1 MLKGKNAIQ
10 QARLPDYLSFF
21 SEKTSEPVQYHLE
34 AYKTGKYDLQEEE
47 DALNNVQKLLKAR
60 KT

>member
-21 SEKTSEPVQYHLE
+21 NEKTAEPVKYHLE
-34 AYKTGKYDLQEEE
+34 AYKTGKYDLKEEE
-47 DALNNVQKLLKAR
+47 DALNSIQKLLKAG
-60 KT
+60 KA